1 MKKKRKDTK
10 LVSTGAEFIVLGKL
24 LLHEIQTY
32 KTYVNFEG
40 YDLVSVNPD
49 KGKSA
54 KIQVKSK
61 NFVNDFSF
69 YLNPVEKDQ
78 PDFYVF
84 CHTSVYH
91 YVNKV
96 AQLVEDKNTKPRFF
110 IMDYK
115 SVQKYKSTDKQ
126 GSDYIK
132 LKTSV
137 PNYEFYE
144 ENWKLIK
151 NFLDK
156 GKI

>member
-40 YDLVSVNPD
+40 YDLVSVNPN
-49 KGKSA
+49 KNKSA

-69 YLNPVEKDQ
+69 YLNPVEKER

-84 CHTSVYH
+84 CHTNVY
-91 YVNKV
+91 K
-96 AQLVEDKNTKPRFF
+96 
-110 IMDYK
+110 
-115 SVQKYKSTDKQ
+115 
-126 GSDYIK
+126 
-132 LKTSV
+132 
-137 PNYEFYE
+137 
-144 ENWKLIK
+144 
-151 NFLDK
+151 
-156 GKI
+156 

>member
-1 MKKKRKDTK
+1 VKKKRKDTK

-40 YDLVSVNPD
+40 YDLASVNPD

-78 PDFYVF
+78 PNFYVF

-96 AQLVEDKNTKPRFF
+96 AQLFE
-110 IMDYK
+110 
-115 SVQKYKSTDKQ
+115 
-126 GSDYIK
+126 
-132 LKTSV
+132 
-137 PNYEFYE
+137 
-144 ENWKLIK
+144 
-151 NFLDK
+151 
-156 GKI
+156 

>member
-40 YDLVSVNPD
+40 YDLVAVNPD

-61 NFVNDFSF
+61 NFVNDFGF

-84 CHTSVYH
+84 CQTNVYH

-96 AQLVEDKNTKPRFF
+96 ARITEDKKTKPRFF

-115 SVQKYKSTDKQ
+115 NVQKYKSTDKQ

-132 LKTSV
+132 LKTRV
-137 PNYEFYE
+137 PNFEHYE

-151 NFLDK
+151 NFLNK
-156 GKI
+156 GSK

>member
-1 MKKKRKDTK
+1 VLLWITLTIDSLKFVKKKRKDTK

-40 YDLVSVNPD
+40 YDLASVNPD

-78 PDFYVF
+78 PNFYVF

-96 AQLVEDKNTKPRFF
+96 AQLFE
-110 IMDYK
+110 
-115 SVQKYKSTDKQ
+115 
-126 GSDYIK
+126 
-132 LKTSV
+132 
-137 PNYEFYE
+137 
-144 ENWKLIK
+144 
-151 NFLDK
+151 
-156 GKI
+156 

>member
-10 LVSTGAEFIVLGKL
+10 LVSTGAEFVVLGRL

-40 YDLVSVNPD
+40 YDLVSVNPS
-49 KGKSA
+49 KNKSA

-69 YLNPVEKDQ
+69 YLNSVDKERA
-78 PDFYVF
+78 DFYVF

-96 AQLVEDKNTKPRFF
+96 AQLVDDKKKKARFF
-110 IMDYK
+110 VMDYK
-115 SVQKYKSTDKQ
+115 TVQKYKSTDKN
-126 GSDYIK
+126 GSDYLNVK
-132 LKTSV
+132 SSV
-137 PNYEFYE
+137 PNYEFFE

-151 NFLDK
+151 DFLN
-156 GKI
+156 

>member
-40 YDLVSVNPD
+40 YDLVSVNPN
-49 KGKSA
+49 KNKSA

-69 YLNPVEKDQ
+69 YLNPVEKER

-84 CHTSVYH
+84 CHTNVYH
-91 YVNKV
+91 YVNNV
-96 AQLVEDKNTKPRFF
+96 AQLVEDKSKKQDFLLWIIKT
-110 IMDYK
+110 YK
-115 SVQKYKSTDKQ
+115 N
-126 GSDYIK
+126 IK
-132 LKTSV
+132 V
-137 PNYEFYE
+137 
-144 ENWKLIK
+144 LIK
-151 NFLDK
+151 KVVIISILFFMKEQVLF
-156 GKI
+156 

>member
-1 MKKKRKDTK
+1 MLLWITLTIDSLKFVKKKRKDTK

-78 PDFYVF
+78 PNFYVF

-96 AQLVEDKNTKPRFF
+96 AQLFE
-110 IMDYK
+110 
-115 SVQKYKSTDKQ
+115 
-126 GSDYIK
+126 
-132 LKTSV
+132 
-137 PNYEFYE
+137 
-144 ENWKLIK
+144 
-151 NFLDK
+151 
-156 GKI
+156 